1 MTREEI
7 EKLEEIEPYC
17 FETDKEEQWY
27 KIGLKEGLE
36 TADNNPKWINVN
48 DSLPCDFENLLENE
62 TLTVKVLVVLQ
73 WNEDPARKHIEICDM
88 YNSIGSFKVDWFWNC
103 SGYYTVTHWMPLPNF
118 PEE

>member
-7 EKLEEIEPYC
+7 EKLAEPEPYC
-17 FETDKEEQWY
+17 FETNKEEQW
-27 KIGLKEGLE
+27 LKEGLE

-62 TLTVKVLVVLQ
+62 ILTVKVLVVLQ
-73 WNEDPARKHIEICDM
+73 WNEDPTCKHIEICDM
-88 YNSIGSFKVDWFWNC
+88 CNTIGSFKVDWFWRC

-118 PEE
+118 PKE

>member
-7 EKLEEIEPYC
+7 EKLEETEPYC
-17 FETDKEEQWY
+17 FETDKEELWY

-36 TADNNPKWINVN
+36 TADNNPKWISVN

-73 WNEDPARKHIEICDM
+73 WNEDPTRKHIEICDM
-88 YNSIGSFKVDWFWNC
+88 YNTIGSFKVNWVWNC
-103 SGYYTVTHWMPLPNF
+103 SGHYTVTHWMPLPNF

>member
-1 MTREEI
+1 MNHKKVCSECR
-7 EKLEEIEPYC
+7 LS
-17 FETDKEEQWY
+17 
-27 KIGLKEGLE
+27 
-36 TADNNPKWINVN
+36 DNNPKWISVN

-73 WNEDPARKHIEICDM
+73 WNEDPTRKHIEICDM
-88 YNSIGSFKVDWFWNC
+88 YNTIGSFKVDWFWNC